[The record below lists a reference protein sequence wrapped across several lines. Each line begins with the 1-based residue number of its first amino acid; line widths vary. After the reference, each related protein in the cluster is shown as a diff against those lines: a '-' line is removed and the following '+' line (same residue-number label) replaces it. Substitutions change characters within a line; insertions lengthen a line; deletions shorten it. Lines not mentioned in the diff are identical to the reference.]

1 MNTELRADRIE
12 IDLVTKNSKIL
23 MDKKTKKV
31 KVINFKLMAIIK
43 KFRIKSYKEKKP
55 IIKIDKISL
64 SFGKRKILDNINF
77 SINESQILGLLGP
90 NGVGKSTIFNLITG
104 LIKPQY
110 GSIIIDSKNVND
122 YPIYLRTTQFKIG
135 YVPQYG
141 GYFHNMTLLENLK
154 AIGELLIKNK
164 KVRYE
169 KINSLI
175 SKFELDAVRDIKA
188 SYLSGGQ
195 KKRLVIALSLL
206 GNPKILLL
214 DEPFAALDIM
224 TIKTLQKI
232 IVNLQSENN
241 ITIILCDHQARDL
254 LSCVDIAIVL
264 SNCKVVASGTPSELI
279 NNNEAKNA
287 YFGDS
292 FKIN

>member
-1 MNTELRADRIE
+1 
-12 IDLVTKNSKIL
+12 
-23 MDKKTKKV
+23 
-31 KVINFKLMAIIK
+31 MAIIK

-110 GSIIIDSKNVND
+110 GG
-122 YPIYLRTTQFKIG
+122 F
-135 YVPQYG
+135 
-141 GYFHNMTLLENLK
+141 FHNMSLLENLN

>member
-1 MNTELRADRIE
+1 
-12 IDLVTKNSKIL
+12 
-23 MDKKTKKV
+23 
-31 KVINFKLMAIIK
+31 MAIIK

-77 SINESQILGLLGP
+77 SVNESQILGLLGP

-122 YPIYLRTTQFKIG
+122 YPIYLRTSQFKIG

-141 GYFHNMTLLENLK
+141 GYFHDMTLLENLN